1 MESKETP
8 QSLVSPSSAICSP
21 PHECAVRTFFI
32 FLRSLCFFV
41 AKPSSVSKEQI
52 ILASASPRRR
62 ELLNSIGVR
71 FEVVTAR
78 VRELDG
84 ATSPQLSPA
93 ELAREN
99 ARRKAK
105 AVAALRPERW
115 VLGADTV
122 VALDTLIMG
131 KPASIDQAR
140 GFLGALSGQTH
151 EVITACALIAPDGE
165 AEIFHDVSR
174 VTLHALSNAMIGR
187 YLGIVNVLDKAGG
200 YALQERGEWIVE
212 RVEGSRANVIGLPVE
227 TLEKVLLRRGLL

>member
-1 MESKETP
+1 MP
-8 QSLVSPSSAICSP
+8 
-21 PHECAVRTFFI
+21 
-32 FLRSLCFFV
+32 
-41 AKPSSVSKEQI
+41 KEQI

-62 ELLNSIGVR
+62 ELLGGMGVR

-84 ATSPQLSPA
+84 ATSPHLSPA
-93 ELAREN
+93 DLAREN

-122 VALDTLIMG
+122 VALEKRVMG
-131 KPASIDQAR
+131 KPISIDQAR
-140 GFLGALSGQTH
+140 DFLTALSGETH

-165 AEIFHDVSR
+165 AELFHEISR
-174 VTLHALSNAMIGR
+174 VTLRELSFKEIGR
-187 YLGIVNVLDKAGG
+187 YLGVVNVLDKAGG

-212 RVEGSRANVIGLPVE
+212 RVEGSRANVIGLPTE
-227 TLEKVLLRRGLL
+227 ALERVLIRRGLL